1 VKDEEIEDPVVRAI
15 AEAEEVT
22 DLRRSKAQKPRLLVE
37 PANPDRTIPALRD
50 ILADAGGLYD
60 RAGPVQLVFDQLEG
74 GMIAQSLSPDLL
86 ILKAHLVCRPYAKKQ
101 QRDGSIIEV
110 EVCLPSK
117 FARMYLE
124 WQEGRSLP
132 LLNGIAS
139 APLLREEGTI
149 QCSDGYDP
157 ETCLWQERV
166 PDISGLVPEQPTR
179 QDAEIALQVIR
190 DTFNT
195 FCFADAETIVE
206 GNGNL
211 VVNTKRPRAR
221 TNRRFWRHV

>member
-1 VKDEEIEDPVVRAI
+1 MKHTEIGDPLVRAI
-15 AEAEEVT
+15 AEAEEIT
-22 DLRRSKAQKPRLLVE
+22 DPPRSGTLKPRLFVE

-50 ILADAGGLYD
+50 TLADAGGLYD

-74 GMIAQSLSPDLL
+74 GVIAQTLSPDLL
-86 ILKAHLVCRPYAKKQ
+86 ILKAHSVCRPYALKR

-110 EVCLPSK
+110 EVCLPTK
-117 FARMYLE
+117 FARTYLQ
-124 WQEGRSLP
+124 WQEGWSLP

-139 APLLREEGTI
+139 APLLREDGTI

-166 PDISGLVPEQPTR
+166 PDITGLVPEQPTR
-179 QDAEIALQVIR
+179 QHAEIALQVIR

-195 FCFADAETIVE
+195 FCFADAETILDAS
-206 GNGNL
+206 GNL
-211 VVNTKRPRAR
+211 VVNTDCPQAR
-221 TNRRFWRHV
+221 TNRRFWRHL